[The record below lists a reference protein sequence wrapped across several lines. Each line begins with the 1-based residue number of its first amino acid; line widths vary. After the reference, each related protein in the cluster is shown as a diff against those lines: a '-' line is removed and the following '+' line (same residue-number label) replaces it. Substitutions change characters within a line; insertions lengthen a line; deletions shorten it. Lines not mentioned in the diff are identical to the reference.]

1 MKTSNPAKFKTRNWL
16 VCDCDKCGEVWMAA
30 SGNAIAR
37 EFGKSSCPF
46 RDRNAIKP
54 KHKWHRRHHRS
65 CCISIGKLDVTPDA
79 WHVSNGALLQNS
91 SWPDCPTRWLAGMAD
106 HPRASPS
113 KAPQRIA
120 ARQAMMSQ
128 EHNQSP
134 AQVIVGTRQPITQN

>member
-54 KHKWHRRHHRS
+54 KHKWHRRHHRRAQKPATVLLYQYWK
-65 CCISIGKLDVTPDA
+65 IGRDA
-79 WHVSNGALLQNS
+79 RRL
-91 SWPDCPTRWLAGMAD
+91 
-106 HPRASPS
+106 
-113 KAPQRIA
+113 
-120 ARQAMMSQ
+120 ARQQRCLASK
-128 EHNQSP
+128 
-134 AQVIVGTRQPITQN
+134 